1 LRRFPDGALRE
12 LIMKIDAVELRVL
25 KMRLLKPFRTSFGVQ
40 QDRYPLLVRLEID
53 GRSHWGECVAGE
65 GPWYSYETVETAW
78 QILKGYLLPAMIG
91 RELADVAALETL
103 FAPIRGHHMAKACLE
118 MAFTAALAER
128 ARKPLAK
135 FLGGVR
141 DRVETGVSIG
151 IQATADELLEHI
163 AARLAEGYR
172 RIKVKIEPGWDVQAI
187 GAIRERYPEITLMA
201 DANSAYDLDDAAHL
215 AQLDPFRLLML
226 EQPLAAGDL
235 VDHAALQQQLRT
247 PICLDES
254 IESARD
260 ARQALQLGACQV
272 INIKPGR
279 VGGFAESRRIHD
291 IAANGGVP
299 VWCGGMLETGIGR
312 ACNVALATLP
322 NFRLPGDI
330 SASDRYWAEDI
341 VDPPFVLQK
350 GGTIAVP
357 TRWGLGVRVKVELV
371 DRLTVRREMV
381 R

>member
-1 LRRFPDGALRE
+1 
-12 LIMKIDAVELRVL
+12 MKIQSVELRVL

-78 QILKGYLLPAMIG
+78 QILKGYLLPAVIG
-91 RELADVAALETL
+91 RELADVDALEAT
-103 FAPIRGHHMAKACLE
+103 FAPIRGHHMAKACIE
-118 MAFTAALAER
+118 MAFTGALAEH
-128 ARKPLAK
+128 ARKPLAR
-135 FLGGVR
+135 FLGGGR
-141 DRVETGVSIG
+141 DRVETGVSVG
-151 IQATADELLEHI
+151 IQATADQLIELIGQH
-163 AARLAEGYR
+163 LAEGYR
-172 RIKVKIEPGWDVQAI
+172 RIKVKIEPGWDVSAI
-187 GAIRERYPEITLMA
+187 EAIRARFPEITLMA
-201 DANSAYDLDDAAHL
+201 DANSAYGLDDAAHL
-215 AQLDPFRLLML
+215 AELDRFGLLML

-235 VDHAALQQQLRT
+235 VDHAALQRQLRT

-260 ARQALQLGACQV
+260 ARQALQLGSCQV

-291 IAANGGVP
+291 IAQRAGVP

-341 VDPPFVLQK
+341 VEPPFTLQK
-350 GGTIAVP
+350 GGTIQVP
-357 TRWGLGVRVKVELV
+357 TRWGLGVRVKVDLV
-371 DRLTVRREMV
+371 DRLTVRRETI

>member
-1 LRRFPDGALRE
+1 
-12 LIMKIDAVELRVL
+12 MKIDAVELRVL
-25 KMRLLKPFRTSFGVQ
+25 KMRMLKPFRTSFGVQ
-40 QDRYPLLVRLEID
+40 QDRYPLLVRLDID
-53 GRSHWGECVAGE
+53 GRSYWGECVAGE

-78 QILKGYLLPAMIG
+78 QILKGYLLPAVIG
-91 RELADVAALETL
+91 RELANVDALETL
-103 FAPIRGHHMAKACLE
+103 FAPVRGHHMAKACIE
-118 MAFTAALAER
+118 MAFTGALAER
-128 ARKPLAK
+128 ARKPLAT

-151 IQATADELLEHI
+151 IQPTVDALLDSIGSH
-163 AARLAEGYR
+163 LAEGYR
-172 RIKVKIEPGWDVQAI
+172 RIKVKIEPGWDVVAI
-187 GAIRERYPEITLMA
+187 GAIRERYPEISLMA
-201 DANSAYDLDDAAHL
+201 DANSAYELDDGAHL
-215 AQLDPFRLLML
+215 KQLDRFGLMML
-226 EQPLAAGDL
+226 EQPLAVGDL
-235 VDHAALQQQLRT
+235 VDHAALQRQIHT

-291 IAANGGVP
+291 IAANAGVP

-341 VDPPFVLQK
+341 VEPPFILQR
-350 GGTIAVP
+350 GGTISVP
-357 TRWGLGVRVKVELV
+357 TRWGLGVRVKVDLV
-371 DRLTVRREMV
+371 ERLTVRREMIAA
-381 R
+381 

>member
-1 LRRFPDGALRE
+1 
-12 LIMKIDAVELRVL
+12 MKTNAVELRVL

-53 GRSHWGECVAGE
+53 GRSQWGECVAGE

-78 QILKGYLLPAMIG
+78 QVLKGYLLPAVIG
-91 RELADVAALETL
+91 RDLQNVDALETL
-103 FAPIRGHHMAKACLE
+103 FAPVRGHHMAKACIE
-118 MAFTAALAER
+118 MALTAALAEH

-141 DRVETGVSIG
+141 DRVE
-151 IQATADELLEHI
+151 
-163 AARLAEGYR
+163 
-172 RIKVKIEPGWDVQAI
+172 PG
-187 GAIRERYPEITLMA
+187 G
-201 DANSAYDLDDAAHL
+201 S
-215 AQLDPFRLLML
+215 FGLLML

-235 VDHAALQQQLRT
+235 VDHAALQRQMRT

-291 IAANGGVP
+291 IAANAGVP

-341 VDPPFVLQK
+341 VEPPFTLQR
-350 GGTIAVP
+350 GGTVSVP
-357 TRWGLGVRVKVELV
+357 TRWGLGVRVKVDLV
-371 DRLTVRREMV
+371 ERLTV
-381 R
+381 

>member
-1 LRRFPDGALRE
+1 V
-12 LIMKIDAVELRVL
+12 KIEAVELRVL

-40 QDRYPLLVRLEID
+40 QDRYPLLIRLEIG

-78 QILKGYLLPAMIG
+78 QMLKGYLVPAVLG
-91 RELADVAALETL
+91 RELADVAALEAL
-103 FAPIRGHHMAKACLE
+103 FVPVRGHRMAKASLE
-118 MAFTAALAER
+118 MAFTAALAEE
-128 ARKPLAK
+128 ARKPLAT

-141 DRVETGVSIG
+141 DRIETGVSVG
-151 IQATADELLEHI
+151 IQTSIDELLDMI
-163 AARLAEGYR
+163 ARHLAEGYR
-172 RIKVKIEPGWDVQAI
+172 RIKVKIEPGWDLQVIA
-187 GAIRERYPEITLMA
+187 AIRARYPEITLMA
-201 DANSAYDLDDAAHL
+201 DANSAYDLDDGAHL
-215 AQLDPFRLLML
+215 AQLDQFRLLML
-226 EQPLAAGDL
+226 EQPLAPGDL
-235 VDHAALQQQLRT
+235 VDHAALQRQLAT

-254 IESARD
+254 IED
-260 ARQALQLGACQV
+260 ARNARHALQLGACKV

-291 IAANGGVP
+291 LARNAGVP

-330 SASDRYWAEDI
+330 SASGRYWAEDI
-341 VDPPFVLQK
+341 VEPPFTLAR
-350 GGTIAVP
+350 GGTISVP
-357 TRWGLGVRVKVELV
+357 TRWGLGVRVKVEMV
-371 DRLTVRREMV
+371 ERLTVRREML

>member
-1 LRRFPDGALRE
+1 
-12 LIMKIDAVELRVL
+12 MKIQSVELRVL

-78 QILKGYLLPAMIG
+78 QILKGYLVPAIIG
-91 RELADVAALETL
+91 RDLADVEALEAL
-103 FAPIRGHHMAKACLE
+103 FAPIRGNHMARACIE
-118 MAFTAALAER
+118 MAFTAALAEH
-128 ARKPLAK
+128 ARKPLGR
-135 FLGGVR
+135 FLGGGR

-151 IQATADELLEHI
+151 IQATTDELLDLVGQH
-163 AARLAEGYR
+163 LAEGYR
-172 RIKVKIEPGWDVQAI
+172 RIKVKIAPGWDSAPIEAVRA
-187 GAIRERYPEITLMA
+187 RYPEITLMA
-201 DANSAYDLDDAAHL
+201 DANSAYELDDAAHL
-215 AQLDPFRLLML
+215 AQLDRFGLLML

-235 VDHAALQQQLRT
+235 VDHAALQRQLRT

-260 ARQALQLGACQV
+260 ARQALQLGSCQV

-291 IAANGGVP
+291 LAQRAGIP

-312 ACNVALATLP
+312 ACNVALASLP

-341 VDPPFVLQK
+341 VEPPFVLQK

-357 TRWGLGVRVKVELV
+357 TRWGLGVRVKVDLV
-371 DRLTVRREMV
+371 DRLTVRRETIH
-381 R
+381 

>member
-1 LRRFPDGALRE
+1 
-12 LIMKIDAVELRVL
+12 MKLEAAKWRGL
-25 KMRLLKPFRTSFGVQ
+25 KMRRLKPFRTSFGVQ

-53 GRSHWGECVAGE
+53 GRSSWAECVAGE

-78 QILKGYLLPAMIG
+78 QILKGYLLPAVIG
-91 RELADVAALETL
+91 RELADVDALETL

-118 MAFTAALAER
+118 MAFTAALADR

-151 IQATADELLEHI
+151 IQATTDARREQI
-163 AARLAEGYR
+163 AARRAGGNR

-215 AQLDPFRLLML
+215 AQLDRFRLLML
-226 EQPLAAGDL
+226 EQPLGAGDL
-235 VDHAALQQQLRT
+235 VDHAALQRQLRT

-260 ARQALQLGACQV
+260 ARHALQLGARQV

-299 VWCGGMLETGIGR
+299 GGGGGMLETRIGR
-312 ACNVALATLP
+312 ARNVALATPPHFPLP
-322 NFRLPGDI
+322 RDLPDSG
-330 SASDRYWAEDI
+330 RYKAQEI
-341 VDPPFVLQK
+341 VD
-350 GGTIAVP
+350 
-357 TRWGLGVRVKVELV
+357 
-371 DRLTVRREMV
+371 
-381 R
+381 